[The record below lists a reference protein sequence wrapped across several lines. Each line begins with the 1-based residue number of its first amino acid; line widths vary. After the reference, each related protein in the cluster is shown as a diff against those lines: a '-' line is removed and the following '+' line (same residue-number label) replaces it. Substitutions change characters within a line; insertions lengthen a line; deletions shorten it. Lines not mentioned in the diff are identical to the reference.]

1 MVNTTGFEAC
11 TNAELIAIILRL
23 EEQVA
28 RLEQRVSD
36 LEAKNARLRKN

>member
-1 MVNTTGFEAC
+1 MTELEAC
-11 TNAELIAIILRL
+11 TNAELIGIILLL

-36 LEAKNARLRKN
+36 LEPENARLRKN